1 MIFRGSQRAHSA
13 WVHTH
18 LVPRVCSTRT
28 SHRAAAL
35 LGLGAVLALSACA
48 TSSGGT
54 SAAPATS
61 SQDVRA
67 TVSPARP
74 SGASPSAASPSGAS
88 PSAASPSGAAPTGG
102 GSSANGAVDPGSL
115 SPPTGPAWHA
125 APGSTAVQVATLP
138 GGDVSLLWMD
148 PARLRFRV
156 VPGYAVPEGGPATR
170 ADSTPAT
177 WVPGMIAAFDSGY
190 KLSDHVGGYHYL
202 GRTVAP
208 LRSGLASLVI
218 RSDGSLVVG
227 TWGRDLAMTSD
238 TVMVRQNLPPLVL
251 DGVSRASAADGTRT
265 WGISNGNRPRA
276 NRSALG
282 RLPDGSLV
290 FVYAHD
296 VTAAGL
302 ADVLVSLGVREAI
315 DLDMNISWPTGFV
328 YSHVGGKVVG
338 QKINPHIV
346 RSPSTY
352 LTRFKKDFVVV
363 QAR

>member
-1 MIFRGSQRAHSA
+1 M
-13 WVHTH
+13 
-18 LVPRVCSTRT
+18 LV
-28 SHRAAAL
+28 
-35 LGLGAVLALSACA
+35 LSACA
-48 TSSGGT
+48 AS
-54 SAAPATS
+54 PQATS
-61 SQDVRA
+61 TSPSVSTVGA
-67 TVSPARP
+67 TPRSSVSTR
-74 SGASPSAASPSGAS
+74 SPSAHPSATTPAGQGAS
-88 PSAASPSGAAPTGG
+88 V
-102 GSSANGAVDPGSL
+102 NGAVGPGAV
-115 SPPTGPAWHA
+115 SPPAGPSWHA

-138 GGDVSLLWMD
+138 GGNVSLLWMD
-148 PARLRFRV
+148 PARLRFRF
-156 VPGYAVPEGGPATR
+156 VPGYNVPEGSPATQ
-170 ADSTPAT
+170 ADRTPST
-177 WVPGMIAAFDSGY
+177 WVPQMLAAFNSGY
-190 KLSDHVGGYHYL
+190 KLSDHVGGYYYL

-208 LRSGLASLVI
+208 LRAGLASLVI
-218 RSDGSLVVG
+218 GKDGTLSVG
-227 TWGRDLAMTSD
+227 TWGRDIALTSN
-238 TVMVRQNLPPLVL
+238 TLVVRQNQRPLVL
-251 DGVSRASAADGTRT
+251 DGVSQAKATDGPRT

-338 QKINPHIV
+338 QKINPSIV

-352 LTRFKKDFVVV
+352 LSRFKKDFVVV